1 MTSQILPAVADASSR
16 LLLPRRL
23 SSEAPDET
31 CSSRD
36 DNSTRDPFVH
46 SLDHGS
52 AWNPKALES
61 VWEEAQF
68 VALIMTLSWL
78 LTPSLKP
85 PSSVVNTG
93 QLLGNRELTNK
104 MPVILEGK
112 NKDVI

>member
-1 MTSQILPAVADASSR
+1 MHLHVCCCLEGSRQKLLMRRVAVGTITAHETFLFILLIMALRGTQR
-16 LLLPRRL
+16 LW
-23 SSEAPDET
+23 
-31 CSSRD
+31 
-36 DNSTRDPFVH
+36 
-46 SLDHGS
+46 SLCGKK
-52 AWNPKALES
+52 P
-61 VWEEAQF
+61 QF

-104 MPVILEGK
+104 LPVILEGK